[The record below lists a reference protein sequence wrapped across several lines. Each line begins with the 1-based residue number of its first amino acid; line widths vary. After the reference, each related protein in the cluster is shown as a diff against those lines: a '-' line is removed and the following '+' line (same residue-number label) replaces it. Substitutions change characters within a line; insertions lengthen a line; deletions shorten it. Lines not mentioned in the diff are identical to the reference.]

1 MINPHHNKMA
11 TKISKINGGRIRK
24 VTITEIENEEE
35 WNWPDPGCFEEVEP
49 EEPEITMKPT
59 EEVFEDLENV
69 VQDWKKQLEVI
80 VAEGLRTIKKTTKE
94 KKLMMKYLPGDGLI
108 GGSNATLKARCQI
121 LTEWKDDITSAINS
135 THNKLHNL
143 GNKKVQD
150 TKVAV
155 ETFLPPE
162 KCGAPEENDCKTV
175 SLDFDTLMRDLD
187 ILYSKYSYINNLNKV
202 PIYNVQKDIMDHT
215 PFPWWKPMNSFAQ
228 LVNFPMKTKPEP
240 ALNNNFLALLQDFVS
255 DQKSQKSIMQEWK
268 KLEEKKKV
276 LKEKKDAK
284 TTRRGR
290 DSIQKMK
297 ERREIRKYKQ
307 FLLKEIVKKGETH
320 YYVMKKEIE
329 EPTTIEVE
337 DIFDDW
343 KKNLSVIKRPRSQK
357 PRVRKISHRAERKEM
372 LKEAKLEA
380 DRVQGPKTYSQML
393 KKNLKVSNLVPN
405 VEELV
410 GPWMKNVEKMY
421 KPSKPTNA
429 ADEVEVFKNW
439 NFIFED
445 KSVPASGPSLDCGQ
459 PTVPTIQARSRQS
472 GAAKMVGKPNKKQ
485 TIEKLSAKLLAE
497 GYPLGKASKEEKSEE
512 KQQKASDN
520 SHAVAVRS
528 KTDIVPYVEKVPF
541 LFETIPK
548 IAPAAKDFK
557 PSKHSQMKIVND
569 ALPKQ
574 SILGPVT
581 KPKIPTPPPMPAFN
595 WTELLATP
603 TTNDQSS
610 SGRGEKRYNTEE
622 IFDEWRHIF
631 TEANKSSTKQKKTI
645 LKVKEYKQDTYF
657 MEWLSNLDE
666 PVADMKKKPRC
677 ESVGDKENKTPSP
690 RMNKKAERKQV
701 RDEFIDEDITD
712 NKNNRRND
720 FAKNKKI
727 KDKKRTEASRNSL
740 GKRVK

>member
-1 MINPHHNKMA
+1 MA

-35 WNWPDPGCFEEVEP
+35 WNWPDPGCFEEADP
-49 EEPEITMKPT
+49 EEPEETMKPT
-59 EEVFEDLENV
+59 EEVFEDLEYV
-69 VQDWKKQLEVI
+69 VQDWKKKLEVI

-94 KKLMMKYLPGDGLI
+94 KKLLMKYLPGDGLI

-143 GNKKVQD
+143 GNQKVQD
-150 TKVAV
+150 TKLAV
-155 ETFLPPE
+155 DKYLPPE
-162 KCGAPEENDCKTV
+162 KCGVQEENTCKTV
-175 SLDFDTLMRDLD
+175 SLDFETLMRDLD
-187 ILYSKYSYINNLNKV
+187 ILYSKYSYINNNMNKV
-202 PIYNVQKDIMDHT
+202 PIYNVQKDILNHT
-215 PFPWWKPMNSFAQ
+215 PFPWWKPMNNYAQ
-228 LVNFPMKTKPEP
+228 MVNFPIKTKPEP

-284 TTRRGR
+284 TSRRGR

-307 FLLKEIVKKGETH
+307 FLLREIVRKGETH
-320 YYVMKKEIE
+320 YYVMKKEVE
-329 EPTTIEVE
+329 EPQNIEVE
-337 DIFDDW
+337 DIFSDW
-343 KKNLSVIKRPRSQK
+343 KNNLSIIKRPRSQK

-372 LKEAKLEA
+372 LKEAKLEE
-380 DRVQGPKTYSQML
+380 DKVQGPKTYSQML
-393 KKNLKVSNLVPN
+393 KKNLKVSNYVPN

-421 KPSKPTNA
+421 KPSKATNA

-445 KSVPASGPSLDCGQ
+445 KSVPASVPRHESLDCGQ
-459 PTVPTIQARSRQS
+459 PTVPSIQARSRQS
-472 GAAKMVGKPNKKQ
+472 GTTKMAGKQNKKQ

-497 GYPLGKASKEEKSEE
+497 GYPLGKASKADQSEE
-512 KQQKASDN
+512 KQLKASDN
-520 SHAVAVRS
+520 SHVVAVRS
-528 KTDIVPYVEKVPF
+528 KTEIVPYVEKVPF
-541 LFETIPK
+541 SFDTIPK

-557 PSKHSQMKIVND
+557 PSRHSQMKIVND

-574 SILGPVT
+574 SIPGPVT

-595 WTELLATP
+595 WKELLATP
-603 TTNDQSS
+603 VNNEEAP
-610 SGRGEKRYNTEE
+610 SGRGDKRYNTEE
-622 IFDEWRHIF
+622 IFDQWRHIF
-631 TEANKSSTKQKKTI
+631 TEANKLGKQKKTVP
-645 LKVKEYKQDTYF
+645 KVKEYKQDTFF
-657 MEWLSNLDE
+657 MEWLRNLDE
-666 PVADMKKKPRC
+666 PVADLKKKARC
-677 ESVGDKENKTPSP
+677 ESGGDKENKTPSP
-690 RMNKKAERKQV
+690 RISKKAERKQV
-701 RDEFIDEDITD
+701 RDEFIDEDVTD
-712 NKNNRRND
+712 HKNNRRND
-720 FAKNKKI
+720 FAKNKQI
-727 KDKKRTEASRNSL
+727 KDRKRTEAARNSL